1 MEDGPKLVEA
11 NVPALELEVKVVEAS
26 VAGERAVSLH
36 GNDGDGGVKMGELE
50 LNGLPSL

>member
-1 MEDGPKLVEA
+1 MRLRSSWRRTKLE

-36 GNDGDGGVKMGELE
+36 GNDGDKTGE
-50 LNGLPSL
+50 LNGPPSL